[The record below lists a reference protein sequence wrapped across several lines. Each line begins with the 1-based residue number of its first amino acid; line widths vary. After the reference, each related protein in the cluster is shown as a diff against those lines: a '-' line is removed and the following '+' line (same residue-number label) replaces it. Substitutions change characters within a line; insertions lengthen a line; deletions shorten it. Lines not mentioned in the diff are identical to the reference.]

1 MEVASVE
8 GALTLESVF
17 AEAAEATG
25 WHLLRFDYGESL
37 RIGGMIHDSSQE
49 QEQAAEAG
57 TGAGAGTGTGTG
69 KHKIIGHLSFAISQ
83 LSFCKHDSQFEVA
96 RLPNLR

>member
-49 QEQAAEAG
+49 QEQ
-57 TGAGAGTGTGTG
+57 GAGAGAEAGAGQGRST
-69 KHKIIGHLSFAISQ
+69 KVL
-83 LSFCKHDSQFEVA
+83 
-96 RLPNLR
+96 